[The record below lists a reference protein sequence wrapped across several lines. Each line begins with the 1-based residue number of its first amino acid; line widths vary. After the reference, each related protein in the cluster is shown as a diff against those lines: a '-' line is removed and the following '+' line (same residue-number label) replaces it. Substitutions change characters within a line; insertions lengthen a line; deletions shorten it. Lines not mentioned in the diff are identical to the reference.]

1 MFSFEVAYDL
11 LNQQHLVLTTFKGLA
26 VAWSIIRF
34 GSIFIDNPL
43 VSRTVASI
51 IWVIAALKILGYL
64 PQTVAY
70 LDKITLGTEKD
81 SLSLYD
87 IVSSTLSVGAMIWGA
102 MLFSSVLERV
112 IVNNRHISGSAQA
125 LFMKIAKFILITVAF
140 LFGLKVVGIS
150 LTTFAVFGGAMGVGI
165 GLGLWIGLSEKF
177 DWLFSPIFIVMQS
190 APLAALI
197 PLLVMAYGIG
207 LTSKVFV
214 VCIMAMPVI
223 VLNTS
228 GAVRNTPTAFKEMAR
243 SFLGT
248 ERDIILKVIIP
259 AASPIIFSGLRLGIS
274 AGFIGAILSELKIT
288 PTGVGDIITYS
299 RSIAD
304 YPSMYAAIFSI
315 ILLAVLFLNV
325 LEKLENYL
333 FEGNNRGCAS
343 D

>member
-1 MFSFEVAYDL
+1 MRNRPL
-11 LNQQHLVLTTFKGLA
+11 L
-26 VAWSIIRF
+26 
-34 GSIFIDNPL
+34 
-43 VSRTVASI
+43 
-51 IWVIAALKILGYL
+51 LKILS
-64 PQTVAY
+64 A
-70 LDKITLGTEKD
+70 
-81 SLSLYD
+81 
-87 IVSSTLSVGAMIWGA
+87 
-102 MLFSSVLERV
+102 V
-112 IVNNRHISGSAQA
+112 IVFGAWEIAGRIPVSYAFPTFLESMSALVTLTLDGTIFTAYAETLRPLVIGVAISAVLG
-125 LFMKIAKFILITVAF
+125 IA
-140 LFGLKVVGIS
+140 
-150 LTTFAVFGGAMGVGI
+150 
-165 GLGLWIGLSEKF
+165 LGLWIGLSTWF
-177 DWLFSPIFIVMQS
+177 DWLFSPIFVVMQS

-228 GAVRNTPTAFKEMAR
+228 GAVRNTPASIKEMAR

-248 ERDIILKVIIP
+248 ESAVVLKIVIP
-259 AASPIIFSGLRLGIS
+259 AASPIIFAGLRLRIS

-315 ILLAVLFLNV
+315 ILLAVLFLNL
-325 LEKLENYL
+325 LEKVELL
-333 FEGNNRGCAS
+333 RFKGNDRGYVS